1 MCSWQCSMSVSVSPY
16 RQLADVSDALSKQ
29 STNLTKANS
38 ATPMAHVDMSRS
50 AFHMLL
56 IDLKSMLDL
65 AEKQFP
71 NTIKF

>member
-50 AFHMLL
+50 AFHMLFNYFFQ
-56 IDLKSMLDL
+56 K
-65 AEKQFP
+65 AEVNDKY
-71 NTIKF
+71 